1 MAVRSVFFAAAA
13 FALIASLVSDGARAE
28 IEGDRFTS
36 DDWHVT
42 LRAPSHWQI
51 SERTSYPN
59 VLLWMTHAEPEG
71 RMLLSAEVR
80 GDDGDAE
87 AYAKATSAVLVQL
100 GFTVRAPQRHA
111 ATGAYYFDFDNCG
124 DSTDCTGKVFMRQA
138 FLVSGKIGYALTL
151 ATPDVHSRGRLLR
164 AFDFALTHIQ
174 IDRTGAAAPQ
184 PTPPPTPPEPPK

>member
-1 MAVRSVFFAAAA
+1 VRSLLFAAVA
-13 FALIASLVSDGARAE
+13 FTLIASLVSDGARAD

-36 DDWHVT
+36 EDWHVT

-71 RMLLSAEVR
+71 RMLLSAEMRVT
-80 GDDGDAE
+80 GGDAE

-111 ATGAYYFDFDNCG
+111 GTGAYYFDFDNCG
-124 DSTDCTGKVFMRQA
+124 DASDCTGKVFMRQA
-138 FLVSGKIGYALTL
+138 FLVSGRVGYALTL
-151 ATPDVHSRGRLLR
+151 ATPDVHGRGRLLR
-164 AFDFALTHIQ
+164 AFDFALSHIR
-174 IDRTGAAAPQ
+174 IDRTGAAAPMPQ
-184 PTPPPTPPEPPK
+184 PPVPPTEPPK